1 MNRGYLVARPWES
14 NERPIAQRVLLF
26 LVPLICGVVGFL
38 LVLDLTLCVE
48 GGFDGFLGFVGATT
62 GMGVFVVI
70 AAGAVPD
77 WREHDPEPSDNAGC
91 DEEAQPHVFTGYD
104 RLILIAALGGMCV
117 VATMF
122 GVIL

>member
-1 MNRGYLVARPWES
+1 MTRDHLVARPWDS
-14 NERPIAQRVLLF
+14 NERPFAQRVLLF
-26 LVPLICGVVGFL
+26 LVPLICGVVGFF
-38 LVLDLTLCVE
+38 LVLDLTLCVA

-91 DEEAQPHVFTGYD
+91 ASTSQPHVFTGYD
-104 RLILIAALGGMCV
+104 RLILIAALGCMCT

-122 GVIL
+122 GVIW